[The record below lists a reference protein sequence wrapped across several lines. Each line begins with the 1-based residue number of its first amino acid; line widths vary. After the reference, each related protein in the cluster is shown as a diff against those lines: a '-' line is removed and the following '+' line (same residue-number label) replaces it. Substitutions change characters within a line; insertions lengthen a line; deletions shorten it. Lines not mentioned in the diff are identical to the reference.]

1 MIIVTFQQNKQNQR
15 DLNIDNVVGCLQ
27 SITERKIFKDD
38 TSDISFTYYIM
49 NVGGIEYDLS
59 NCSEVMLNDGGTC
72 YRLEM
77 NKGNLIWDGNRIDYP
92 SLQKI
97 IAAHL

>member
-15 DLNIDNVVGCLQ
+15 DLIIDNVAGGLQ

-59 NCSEVMLNDGGTC
+59 NCSEVMLNVGGTC

-97 IAAHL
+97 IAANL

>member
-1 MIIVTFQQNKQNQR
+1 MIIVTFKQNKQNQR
-15 DLNIDNVVGCLQ
+15 DLNIDNVAGCLQ

-38 TSDISFTYYIM
+38 TSDVSFTYYIM

-59 NCSEVMLNDGGTC
+59 NCSEVMLHAGGTC

-97 IAAHL
+97 IAAYL